1 MLAADVVITDPI
13 FEKAIRNSLNK
24 PTGELTKADLE
35 EVTELTLW
43 SSALTA
49 LPVFV
54 GQVTVHLADQD
65 AAILVAYPCGNGHV
79 VDAGHYAHADEVVAC
94 IVKADMLQS

>member
-54 GQVTVHLADQD
+54 G
-65 AAILVAYPCGNGHV
+65 
-79 VDAGHYAHADEVVAC
+79 
-94 IVKADMLQS
+94 